1 MNVKITIPEDQSEI
15 TLGQFQKYDTL
26 IKREDIN
33 DFEKAKRVVSLF
45 TGLKY
50 HQVGQMEQKD
60 YIDIVGHVAIALA
73 KECEFVDT
81 FELNGDKYGFINLD
95 KMTTGEWVDL
105 QTSGE
110 DTENLHKTMA
120 VLFRKIKK
128 QTKHG
133 YRVVDYNGTA
143 ATKDLM
149 KELPMNV
156 VNGCL
161 GFFLS
166 LQKEL
171 SNHILK
177 SIMEAGQKKELLD
190 TLKSGD
196 GTVLSTL

>member
-15 TLGQFQKYDTL
+15 TLGQSQAYDKIL
-26 IKREDIN
+26 KREDID
-33 DFEKAKRVVSLF
+33 DFEKAKRIVSIF
-45 TGLKY
+45 TGIKY
-50 HQVGQMEQKD
+50 YQVEQIEQKD
-60 YIDIVGHVAIALA
+60 YIDIIGTVAIALT
-73 KECEFVDT
+73 KESKFIDR
-81 FELNGDKYGFINLD
+81 FELNGVEYGFINLD

-133 YRVVDYNGTA
+133 YKVVDYNGTA

-149 KELPMNV
+149 LQLPMNV

-171 SNHILK
+171 LNHILK
-177 SIMEAGQKKELLD
+177 YTTQEDQRKELLD
-190 TLKSGD
+190 TLKSGA
-196 GTVLSTL
+196 GTQLYTV